1 MPEDTRNA
9 IVERNQYFDIWR
21 LNGGGNENAFKDFI
35 KKYDQVSLDVYEGAP
50 LPKSPVETTPVETET
65 EDFLQELDSMDFSD
79 ESLFV
84 DAILDEVD
92 NLDFDD
98 PDLFN

>member
-9 IVERNQYFDIWR
+9 IIERNQFFDIWR
-21 LNGGGNENAFKDFI
+21 FTGGGNENAFKDFL